1 MSWWLD
7 LAVLAV
13 FVLLLV
19 AMPWKRPHPNH
30 VFALDMLGRL
40 ADSDLGAVSESDGV
54 SGSGETVSSE
64 NDKCGDQA

>member
-1 MSWWLD
+1 M
-7 LAVLAV
+7 AVLAV

-30 VFALDMLGRL
+30 VFALDMLERL

-64 NDKCGDQA
+64 NDKCGDEAV